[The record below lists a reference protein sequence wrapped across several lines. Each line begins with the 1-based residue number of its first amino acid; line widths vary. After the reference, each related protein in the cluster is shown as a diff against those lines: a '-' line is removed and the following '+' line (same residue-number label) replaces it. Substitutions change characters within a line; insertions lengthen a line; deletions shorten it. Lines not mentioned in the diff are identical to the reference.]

1 MTTSAKSEAM
11 QKLDAIEAKVEAVL
25 AAVKQLE
32 AAKAAPPRPRQD
44 GAFPNYGKSKGA
56 PIKGASEPDLAYY
69 LAGAERTLADPSKER
84 WHAKE
89 RELKAAIEAEMRAQG
104 IPVPG
109 DDGGPPP
116 HTDADAPF

>member
-1 MTTSAKSEAM
+1 MTTSVKSEAM
-11 QKLDAIEAKVEAVL
+11 QLLESINGKLDQVL
-25 AAVKQLE
+25 ANQQ

-44 GAFPNYGKSKGA
+44 GTFPNYGKAKGL
-56 PIKGASEPDLAYY
+56 PIKGASEPDLTYY
-69 LAGAERTLADPSKER
+69 LDGAKRTLADPSKER